1 MNKEMMIA
9 SIDMVAKQRNIFI
22 GVALLSIA
30 CLLCVSLKLLFT
42 GERIVLVPGLSKE
55 AWVENEGVSNAYLE

>member
-42 GERIVLVPGLSKE
+42 GERIVLVPGLSK
-55 AWVENEGVSNAYLE
+55 